1 MKLFIVACLKDNEVD
16 VQNIFKKANINVFSS
31 TDVKGFKQND
41 SINLLENWFASE
53 EETFNSLLVL
63 SFTSSENTEMGLELI
78 KAYNIKNDS
87 QFPIRAFVVPV
98 EKTI

>member
-16 VQNIFKKANINVFSS
+16 VQQIFKKANINVFSS

-41 SINLLENWFASE
+41 SVNLLENWFASE
-53 EETFNSLLVL
+53 EETFDSMFVL
-63 SFTSSENTEMGLELI
+63 SFTTSENTEKLLELI
-78 KAYNIKNDS
+78 KAYNNKNGS

-98 EKTI
+98 EKSI

>member
-16 VQNIFKKANINVFSS
+16 VQQIFKKANINVFSS

-41 SINLLENWFASE
+41 SVNLLENWFASE
-53 EETFNSLLVL
+53 EETFDSMFVL
-63 SFTSSENTEMGLELI
+63 SFTTSENTEKGLELI
-78 KAYNIKNDS
+78 KAYNNKNDS

-98 EKTI
+98 EKSI

>member
-16 VQNIFKKANINVFSS
+16 VQQIFKKANINVFSS

-41 SINLLENWFASE
+41 SVNLLENWFASE
-53 EETFNSLLVL
+53 EETFDSMFVL
-63 SFTSSENTEMGLELI
+63 SFTTLENTEKGLELI
-78 KAYNIKNDS
+78 KAYNNKNDS

-98 EKTI
+98 EKSI

>member
-16 VQNIFKKANINVFSS
+16 VQQIFKKANINVFSS

-41 SINLLENWFASE
+41 SVNILENWFASE
-53 EETFNSLLVL
+53 EETFDSMFVL
-63 SFTSSENTEMGLELI
+63 SFTASENTEKGLELI
-78 KAYNIKNDS
+78 KAYNNKNDS

-98 EKTI
+98 EKSI

>member
-16 VQNIFKKANINVFSS
+16 VQQIFKKANINVFSS

-41 SINLLENWFASE
+41 SVNILENWFASE
-53 EETFNSLLVL
+53 EETFDSMFVL
-63 SFTSSENTEMGLELI
+63 SFTTSENTENGLELI
-78 KAYNIKNDS
+78 KAYNNKNDS

-98 EKTI
+98 EKSI